1 MSLASH
7 NRVMLLL
14 GCLTVAV
21 LGFAAHA
28 DDREPGAPFTAKANK
43 GDLAIEVELAGSFV
57 AEDKDEIRIE
67 PKEYRGELI
76 ITKLLAEGVAVKKGD
91 TLIEFDPKTLER
103 SLEEGRDEVSDKQVE
118 LGKAEAELKA
128 FLIDKDTSLGRSRV
142 ELELAQLDLDKA
154 REKIAIELSDK
165 EKSIKDAEHRL
176 ADGRVDLEQLL
187 QLYEERELHTAT
199 ENILIDREKRRI
211 DDLARTLEKTKREVE
226 LWKKFDRDKE
236 SIEKELEVGKKDAE
250 IKKSEIKLAADEAE
264 KQAAVDKSKREV
276 EKAQRKVRELEEDA
290 ATLTVTSPRDGI
302 VFYGTIG
309 GDSISDV
316 MVFSM
321 GGQEKEMRV
330 GGRVRTHQVL
340 LTVASM
346 DRLSV
351 RMRVME
357 NEIQHMKSGLPITI
371 RPDAFPSLKIT
382 GSLSKVDRVASRTGF
397 LSDVREFKVHGKYEG
412 VFPQLRSGMNCRVT
426 VHADTI
432 PDAVQV
438 PVLAVFAEGGEFHCL
453 VTEGGKTKR
462 RKVKLGA
469 TNGTHVQ
476 IIEGIRAGEVVSLW
490 NANQE

>member
-1 MSLASH
+1 MSRTLR
-7 NRVMLLL
+7 NRMTSVL
-14 GCLTVAV
+14 GCLAVAIF
-21 LGFAAHA
+21 GFAAEA
-28 DDREPGAPFTAKANK
+28 DDRETRGAFTAKAIK

-57 AEDKDEIRIE
+57 AKNKDEIRIE
-67 PKEYRGELI
+67 PKEYRGDLI
-76 ITKLLAEGVAVKKGD
+76 ITKLLAEGAAVKKGD

-103 SLEEGRDEVSDKQVE
+103 SLEDGRNDVSDKKVE
-118 LGKAEAELKA
+118 LGKAEAELNV
-128 FLIDKDTSLGRSRV
+128 FQIDKDTSLGRSRT
-142 ELELAQLDLDKA
+142 ELELAQREMDKA
-154 REKIAIELSDK
+154 GEQIAIELSDK
-165 EKSIKDAEHRL
+165 EQSVKDAENRL
-176 ADGRVDLEQLL
+176 ADGRIDLEQLM
-187 QLYEERELHTAT
+187 QLYKERELHTAT

-211 DDLARTLEKTKREVE
+211 DDLTRAVEKTKREFE

-236 SIEKELEVGKKDAE
+236 SIEKKLEVGKKEAE

-264 KQAAVDKSKREV
+264 KQAAVDKSKRELD
-276 EKAQRKVRELEEDA
+276 KAERKVRELEEDA
-290 ATLTVTSPRDGI
+290 ATLTVASPRDGI

-309 GDSISDV
+309 GNSISDV

-330 GGRVRTHQVL
+330 GGRVRTHQIL

-351 RMRVME
+351 QMRVME
-357 NEIQHMKSGLPITI
+357 NEIQYMKPGLPVTI

-382 GSLSKVDRVASRTGF
+382 GSLSKVDRVASRTGIF
-397 LSDVREFKVHGKYEG
+397 SDVREFKVHGEYEG

-426 VHADTI
+426 VHADKI

-453 VTEGGKTKR
+453 VREGGKTKR

-469 TNGTHVQ
+469 TNGINVQ
-476 IIEGIRAGEVVSLW
+476 ITEGIRAGEIVALW
-490 NANQE
+490 DPNEE

>member
-1 MSLASH
+1 MDPVSH
-7 NRVMLLL
+7 KRVTWLMGGLMVSLL
-14 GCLTVAV
+14 GL
-21 LGFAAHA
+21 AAHA
-28 DDREPGAPFTAKANK
+28 DDRDAGGPFTAKAIK

-67 PKEYRGELI
+67 PKEYRGDLI
-76 ITKLLAEGVAVKKGD
+76 ITKLLAEGAAVKKGD

-103 SLEEGRDEVSDKQVE
+103 SLEDGRNEVSDKKVE
-118 LGKAEAELKA
+118 LGKAEADLEA
-128 FLIDKDTSLGRSRV
+128 FLIDKDTSLGRSRT
-142 ELELAQLDLDKA
+142 ELELAQLDLEKA
-154 REKIAIELSDK
+154 REKIAIELSDQ
-165 EKSIKDAEHRL
+165 EQSIKDAEYRL
-176 ADGRVDLEQLL
+176 TDGRVDLEQLM

-236 SIEKELEVGKKDAE
+236 SVEKKLDVGKKEAE
-250 IKKSEIKLAADEAE
+250 IKKSEIQLAADEAE
-264 KQAAVDKSKREV
+264 KQAAVAKSKREV
-276 EKAQRKVRELEEDA
+276 EKAERKVRELEADA
-290 ATLTVTSPRDGI
+290 ATLKVTSPRDGI

-309 GDSISDV
+309 GDSMSDII
-316 MVFSM
+316 VFGM
-321 GGQEKEMRV
+321 GGQDKEMRV
-330 GGRVRTHQVL
+330 GGRVRTHQIL

-351 RMRVME
+351 QMRVME
-357 NEIQHMKSGLPITI
+357 NEIQHMKAGLPVTI

-397 LSDVREFKVHGKYEG
+397 LSDVREFKVHGTYEG

-426 VHADTI
+426 VHADKI

-453 VTEGGKTKR
+453 VREGGKTKR

-469 TNGTHVQ
+469 TNGINVQ
-476 IIEGIRAGEVVSLW
+476 ITEGIRAGEIVALW
-490 NANQE
+490 DPNEE